1 MKAKKILNSDIE
13 HIMISSL
20 PTHPT
25 APRAY
30 GGMGFGAT
38 EMKEAFDKLPLY
50 IVEEYNKLISDV
62 RNFGEDSLAAAI
74 PTGIKDGH
82 NLHNLFEDVKSGE
95 LAAYFGILGKSL
107 LSHLIT
113 IYAEIDKLKDKIA
126 KQEIKKTEEEDGNT
140 L

>member
-13 HIMISSL
+13 HILISSL
-20 PTHPT
+20 PSHPT
-25 APRAY
+25 APRAF
-30 GGMGFGAT
+30 GGRGYSAS

-50 IVEEYNKLISDV
+50 IVEEYNKLLSDV
-62 RNFGEDSLAAAI
+62 KDFGENSLASAI

-82 NLHNLFEDVKSGE
+82 SLHDLFEDVKSGE

-113 IYAEIDKLKDKIA
+113 LYAEID
-126 KQEIKKTEEEDGNT
+126 EIKSKISMAEARKAEENNEDT